1 MPPHYYFDE
10 FVDFCMFAAVCS
22 CLISK
27 SDSIS
32 HFHDSY
38 LAIGSTRHFFLDV
51 TRNGSVSGWLAL
63 KLAVDGAR
71 HTDQSYS
78 ETAQT
83 RRTTRRSGGSE
94 TTGIVGVIENI
105 KQDLEEE
112 MAKGKDEEARIGFAG
127 FRFVLK
133 STVRKSAPS
142 SYQTKK
148 RDYRSCYLLLAY
160 SWDICSGEAIP
171 N

>member
-1 MPPHYYFDE
+1 M
-10 FVDFCMFAAVCS
+10 
-22 CLISK
+22 
-27 SDSIS
+27 
-32 HFHDSY
+32 
-38 LAIGSTRHFFLDV
+38 
-51 TRNGSVSGWLAL
+51 SGWLAL

-71 HTDQSYS
+71 HTDKSSS
-78 ETAQT
+78 ETVQT

-112 MAKGKDEEARIGFAG
+112 MAKAKDEEARIGFDG

-133 STVRKSAPS
+133 STVRKSEPS
-142 SYQTKK
+142 SCQTEK

-160 SWDICSGEAIP
+160 SWDICSGEAIL